1 MVVSHDV
8 ENFGFSDIGDAINS
22 IKHGA
27 EVNFANIKHGIDVN
41 WDNLIH
47 GIDVAVQDTK
57 HAIDVNAT
65 NLRRYALQL
74 FPLTVIGR
82 NAFLA
87 LLKVNAF
94 NLAHRARAAAE
105 AGGGKRISDRWY
117 NDLAGDRKALDIAI
131 SQGNGGISVNMERG
145 VINGKNYGTT
155 PGKPLKTSSYT
166 GATEYGIPYENAA
179 GVDDAALLAAASGI
193 IAAMI
198 PLFIKD
204 KKSDEDVQNTTDKAL
219 KVVSQQL
226 RTGALPPEYAGIITS
241 TNKNTGTGNTGNNT
255 GSDMAQYMPIVL
267 VAIVAIVLFFA
278 LKKK

>member
-1 MVVSHDV
+1 MIVSHEVD
-8 ENFGFSDIGDAINS
+8 NFGFSDIGDAINS
-22 IKHGA
+22 VKHGA

-41 WDNLIH
+41 WDNLVH

-74 FPLTVIGR
+74 FPLSIIGR

-105 AGGGKRISDRWY
+105 LGGGKRISDRWY
-117 NDLAGDRKALDIAI
+117 NDLGGDRKSLDIAI

-145 VINGKNYGTT
+145 VIDGKNYGTT
-155 PGKPLKTSSYT
+155 LGKPLKTSSYT
-166 GATEYGIPYENAA
+166 GVSEYGIPYENV
-179 GVDDAALLAAASGI
+179 GGGDDAALLASASAI
-193 IAAMI
+193 IAAI
-198 PLFIKD
+198 VPLFVKD
-204 KKSDEDVQNTTDKAL
+204 KKSDDAVESTTDKAF

-226 RTGALPPEYAGIITS
+226 KTGTLPSDYAGIITS
-241 TNKNTGTGNTGNNT
+241 TNNNTGTGNKGNNT
-255 GSDMAQYMPIVL
+255 GSDMAQYMPIIL

-278 LKKK
+278 VKKK